1 MKTKT
6 LLLFA
11 GRREDFPARKARI
24 AAAAEA
30 LDNLMGVWYKIEM
43 VVAGM
48 KTEQAVQNLLGETG
62 VMKMSRK
69 IGLSFLWWLPVEA
82 GSSAS
87 TLCETSKAHYA
98 PICKSVL
105 MGWPGVKGVSYVR
118 LTKNLTVIFLLL
130 VLASRVSRADVTK
143 LCVVPVDIKGGR
155 GEEIRIFARDS
166 MRGLFEKY
174 GFQWIVLSSA
184 GLGFTRETD
193 MLKMGKESGC
203 DLVLSATMEIK
214 SKHGWHITGPRAKA
228 EATMSS
234 NIVDVKGEKVIFNVM
249 NQTADSKRKN
259 LDQAAVAVFV
269 SLGGAFLMGGSRAA
283 QEKRAI
289 ANILTD
295 VYEPFLTTQG
305 RSIQS
310 ESRGTGVSPGQGPWV
325 DFPDARGGF

>member
-1 MKTKT
+1 
-6 LLLFA
+6 
-11 GRREDFPARKARI
+11 
-24 AAAAEA
+24 
-30 LDNLMGVWYKIEM
+30 
-43 VVAGM
+43 
-48 KTEQAVQNLLGETG
+48 
-62 VMKMSRK
+62 
-69 IGLSFLWWLPVEA
+69 
-82 GSSAS
+82 
-87 TLCETSKAHYA
+87 
-98 PICKSVL
+98 
-105 MGWPGVKGVSYVR
+105 VKGVSYVR
-118 LTKNLTVIFLLL
+118 LMKNLTVIFLLL
-130 VLASRVSRADVTK
+130 VFASRVSRADVTK

-228 EATMSS
+228 EVTMSS

-249 NQTADSKRKN
+249 NKTADSKRKN

-310 ESRGTGVSPGQGPWV
+310 ESRGTGVSTGQGPWV
-325 DFPDARGGF
+325 DFLMPEADSELSGKTTVELEVIGEVTEVKLLVDGKEYGTLTQPPFRWELDTSRLSSGDHILSCLAVFKDGIMKTSNITVKVKNRPTLP